1 MYMTQ
6 QYRPIEFGVFTVGSY
21 YNWAGIMIPPNSE
34 SFQNDYSC
42 RTSCLDVSSVAC
54 YTFSDIFIDFYLF
67 KMKKLYSNAV
77 TDPYV
82 QNEITVFGSIAH
94 THYHG
99 IKTSAR
105 IVRDGK
111 EIDYMNHNNYYTGR
125 KQNYAFMKPVTLKKV
140 K

>member
-1 MYMTQ
+1 
-6 QYRPIEFGVFTVGSY
+6 
-21 YNWAGIMIPPNSE
+21 
-34 SFQNDYSC
+34 
-42 RTSCLDVSSVAC
+42 
-54 YTFSDIFIDFYLF
+54 
-67 KMKKLYSNAV
+67 
-77 TDPYV
+77 V

-105 IVRDGK
+105 IIRNGK

-140 K
+140 CKNTILSCLYWKILKLPFFVNERVIK